1 MPLIALAGVGS
12 GALHALVGP
21 DHLLSLA
28 PLSLGRQRG
37 AWRVGLLWGIGH
49 GMGTLV
55 AAGVLML
62 VLSAVHLE
70 WVDLWAERLAGLALL
85 GMGVWG
91 LKRRIVPGSEGGAPR
106 GVVAVGL
113 VHGLTGA
120 SALLLLL
127 PVTVSGTGLEQALF
141 LGGFSVGSTLAMSGL
156 TASIAAFSRVRRV
169 PASVATHVPRVAS
182 VFSIFLGG
190 AWMAGSFISPGA

>member
-12 GALHALVGP
+12 GALHALAGP

-28 PLSLGRQRG
+28 PLSVGRRQG
-37 AWRVGLLWGIGH
+37 AWRVGLLWGLGH
-49 GMGTLV
+49 GLGTLV
-55 AAGVLML
+55 AAGLLMV

-70 WVDLWAERLAGLALL
+70 SVDRWAERIAGLALL

-91 LKRRIVPGSEGGAPR
+91 LKRRVGTGDEARQSR
-106 GVVAVGL
+106 GIAAVGL

-127 PVTVSGTGLEQALF
+127 PVAVAGTGGEQALF
-141 LGGFSVGSTLAMSGL
+141 LGGFSVGSTLAMSAL
-156 TASIAAFSRVRRV
+156 TAGIAAFSRAKRV
-169 PASVATHVPRVAS
+169 SAKVATHVPRVAS
-182 VFSIFLGG
+182 TLSIVLGG
-190 AWMAGSFISPGA
+190 AWMAGSF

>member
-12 GALHALVGP
+12 GALHALAGP

-28 PLSLGRQRG
+28 PLSVGRQQG
-37 AWRVGLLWGIGH
+37 AWRVGLMWGLGH
-49 GMGTLV
+49 GLGTLL
-55 AAGVLML
+55 AAGVLMVL
-62 VLSAVHLE
+62 LSAVHLE
-70 WVDLWAERLAGLALL
+70 FVDVWAERVAGLALL

-91 LKRRIVPGSEGGAPR
+91 LTRRQAVESEAQPTR

-127 PVTVSGTGLEQALF
+127 PVTVSGTGLEQVLF
-141 LGGFSVGSTLAMSGL
+141 LGGFSVGSTVAMSAL
-156 TASIAAFSRVRRV
+156 TAGIAAVSRARRLS
-169 PASVATHVPRVAS
+169 AKVATHVTRGAS
-182 VFSIFLGG
+182 TLSIVLGG
-190 AWMAGSFISPGA
+190 AWMGGLF